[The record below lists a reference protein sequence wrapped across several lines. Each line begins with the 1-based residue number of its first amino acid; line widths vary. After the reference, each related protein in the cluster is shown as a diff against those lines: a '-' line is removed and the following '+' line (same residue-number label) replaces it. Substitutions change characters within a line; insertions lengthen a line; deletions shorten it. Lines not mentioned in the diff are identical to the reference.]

1 MTPNE
6 RAVEAVARALH
17 KFGDEVLTDYDV
29 APDVPRN
36 DPDFS
41 DACATEAA
49 TVIAQITPLLTGP
62 LQAQLA
68 DPVAVHANML
78 RGTIAKPSI
87 EQIIHLYGRDAL
99 MRAMD
104 AEKMAALTKEFPN
117 V

>member
-1 MTPNE
+1 MTTHE
-6 RAVEAVARALH
+6 QMIEAVARAL
-17 KFGDEVLTDYDV
+17 
-29 APDVPRN
+29 
-36 DPDFS
+36 S
-41 DACATEAA
+41 DAAGTQVAETWTNEATAL
-49 TVIAQITPLLTGP
+49 VAQITPLLIGP

-87 EQIIHLYGRDAL
+87 DQIIHIYGRDAL

>member
-1 MTPNE
+1 MTPHE
-6 RAVEAVARALH
+6 QAIEAVARALWRNE
-17 KFGDEVLTDYDV
+17 KLVAWDDV
-29 APDVPRN
+29 APVYQAP
-36 DPDFS
+36 FL
-41 DACATEAA
+41 AA
-49 TVIAQITPLLTGP
+49 AAALVAQITPLLTGP

-68 DPVAVHANML
+68 DPVAVHANVL

>member
-6 RAVEAVARALH
+6 QAIEAVARALWDDLESLMEPERNAV
-17 KFGDEVLTDYDV
+17 FG
-29 APDVPRN
+29 
-36 DPDFS
+36 
-41 DACATEAA
+41 EAA
-49 TVIAQITPLLTGP
+49 TLVAQITPLLTGP

-87 EQIIHLYGRDAL
+87 DQIIHIYGRDAL

-117 V
+117 A